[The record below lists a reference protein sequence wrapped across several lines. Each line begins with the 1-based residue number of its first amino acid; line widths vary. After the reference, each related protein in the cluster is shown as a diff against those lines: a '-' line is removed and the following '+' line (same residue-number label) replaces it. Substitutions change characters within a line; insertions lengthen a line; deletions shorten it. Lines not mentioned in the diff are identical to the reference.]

1 MGAKA
6 YSFVSVMLLL
16 SIGIASAS
24 PLSTFLSSFNVSSS
38 VQNALTY
45 TNISYNGGTYLLAYY
60 NNAPYFLLNST
71 SGFSFVLNTASIA
84 PIITSTIVQSSL
96 SQINSTYLSNS
107 MYAYNQ
113 SSAKPLLDCIT
124 ETGLNQPNA
133 SCTSTNFC
141 ESCRTVPVCSQVL
154 SNVGYGS
161 PFQTGIEMLQAN
173 YSALISNLN
182 AYNAAVTQLKS
193 SSTAQQGLVR
203 LQSSFTNIST
213 ITQNMYQNPVF
224 PPPQNAN
231 YGVCANYGAVTG
243 TFNPKSSNWFCAALG
258 FCQFLTYN
266 YTALNNI
273 QSYINKVSALPMS
286 STQISSIAQQV
297 SNNGGKYALV
307 ILDKQKL
314 QQKNHILNTTLLG
327 YNSVS
332 SGASSL
338 LLSIA
343 NASLSTKFSTL
354 NSNYSLLQNSYNTAN
369 LVALNVTLAKQYN
382 ALKTLYLQLN
392 GTYYGALRLSQNN
405 TAMLLSLES
414 ESKTP
419 GAQVVA
425 LSFQEATLNSQLS
438 SKPSNINMVYAN
450 LSRLN
455 SQIKSAPHS
464 EPILSA
470 VSRSVGVPFASVL
483 LGSNSFASETA
494 NAPLVAIIP
503 SILISLVVLAALYL
517 LYKRLHKHGRIRHG
531 HSTNKNWKILFGIV
545 ILLLLIYVY
554 ESYSAAAS
562 ANSSASLS
570 DAAYAIGNA
579 KSVAIAINGTSNT
592 YLVSCENKIAGILA
606 GQSKT
611 VNRITFNG
619 QACSAGSGIQTTDE
633 CLGHYI
639 ATGVPVIILTNSSR
653 NTLTAYS
660 FYGTVLSQSG
670 NQQFTNA
677 CLASLFLG

>member
-1 MGAKA
+1 MGARL
-6 YSFVSVMLLL
+6 YSFISIMLML
-16 SIGIASAS
+16 SIGMASAS

-38 VQNALTY
+38 VQSALTY

-60 NNAPYFLLNST
+60 NSAPYFLLNST
-71 SGFSFVLNTASIA
+71 SGYSFVLSTTAIA

-96 SQINSTYLSNS
+96 SQINTTYLSNS
-107 MYAYNQ
+107 MAAYNQ

-133 SCTSTNFC
+133 SCTSANFC

-161 PFQTGIEMLQAN
+161 PFQTGIGMLQAN

-182 AYNAAVTQLKS
+182 VYNTALSELQS
-193 SSTAQQGLVR
+193 PSTAQQGLAL
-203 LQSSFTNIST
+203 LQSSFNNIST

-231 YGVCANYGAVTG
+231 FGVCANYGAVTG

-266 YTALNNI
+266 YTKLNNI
-273 QSYINKVSALPMS
+273 QSYITRVNSLPMS
-286 STQISSIAQQV
+286 SAQISSIAQQV
-297 SNNGGKYALV
+297 SNNGNKYALV

-314 QQKNHILNTTLLG
+314 QQKDHILNTTLTG

-338 LLSIA
+338 LLSIT
-343 NASLSTKFSTL
+343 NTSLSTKLSTL
-354 NSNYSLLQNSYNTAN
+354 NDNYSLLQNSYTSAN

-382 ALKTLYLQLN
+382 ALKALYVQLN
-392 GTYYGALRLSQNN
+392 GTYYAALKVSQNN

-419 GAQVVA
+419 SQQVVT
-425 LSFQEATLNSQLS
+425 LSFQEATLNGQLS
-438 SKPSNINMVYAN
+438 SKPSNINTIYAN
-450 LSRLN
+450 LTKLN
-455 SQIKSAPHS
+455 SEIKAAPHS
-464 EPILSA
+464 EPVLSY

-503 SILISLVVLAALYL
+503 SIIISLVVLAALYL
-517 LYKRLHKHGRIRHG
+517 LYKRLHRHGRIRHG

-545 ILLLLIYVY
+545 LLLLLLYVY
-554 ESYSAAAS
+554 ESYSAAVS
-562 ANSSASLS
+562 ANSSAPLS

-579 KSVAIAINGTSNT
+579 KSVAIAINGTSNQ
-592 YLVSCENKIAGILA
+592 YLVSCENKIAGILTS
-606 GQSKT
+606 QSKT
-611 VNRITFNG
+611 VSKITFNG

-639 ATGVPVIILTNSSR
+639 ATGTPVIILTNSSR